1 MTKHTVTSRRE
12 FVQLA
17 GFAAGAIGLGQVA
30 TGSAAETPAVDRSPD
45 AVLARLI
52 AGNRRFAS
60 GRVAQLRRRT
70 PADFAAD
77 AEGQAPMAA
86 IVACADSR
94 VAPEL
99 IFDQGVGDLFV
110 VRAAGNI
117 VSGTGPLLKGSL
129 EFGTGVLGCSLIMVL
144 GHSHCGAVEAA
155 IAKAASGEPLP
166 GSIDGLIDLIIPS
179 VEKSKG
185 MPGDPLVNATRAN
198 VQRCVGTL
206 RGLDPIISELVKAG
220 KVKVVG
226 GVYELGTGL
235 VELCA

>member
-1 MTKHTVTSRRE
+1 MTKHSVTSRRE

-17 GFAAGAIGLGQVA
+17 GLAAGAIGFGHVA
-30 TGSAAETPAVDRSPD
+30 TSSAADAPVVDRSPD

-52 AGNRRFAS
+52 AGNQRFAR
-60 GRVAQLRRRT
+60 GLTAQLRRRT
-70 PADFAAD
+70 PVDFAAD
-77 AEGQAPMAA
+77 AKGQAPMAA

-129 EFGTGVLGCSLIMVL
+129 EFGVGVLGCSLIMVL
-144 GHSHCGAVEAA
+144 GHSQCGAVEAA
-155 IAKAASGEPLP
+155 IAKAESGEPLP
-166 GSIDGLIDLIIPS
+166 GEIDGLIDLIIPS

-185 MPGDPLVNATRAN
+185 MPGDPLGNATRAN
-198 VQRCVGTL
+198 VQRCVGL
-206 RGLDPIISELVKAG
+206 LKGLDPIISELVKAG

-226 GVYELGTGL
+226 GVYELGTGV

>member
-1 MTKHTVTSRRE
+1 MTKHSVTSRRE

-17 GFAAGAIGLGQVA
+17 GLAAGAIGLGQVA
-30 TGSAAETPAVDRSPD
+30 TSSAADAPAVDRSPD
-45 AVLARLI
+45 AVLARLV
-52 AGNRRFAS
+52 AGNQRFAR
-60 GRVAQLRRRT
+60 GRSMVRRRS
-70 PADFAAD
+70 PADFASD
-77 AEGQAPMAA
+77 AEGQTPLAA

-99 IFDQGVGDLFV
+99 VFDQGVGDLFV
-110 VRAAGNI
+110 VRVAGNF
-117 VSGTGPLLKGSL
+117 VTGTGPVLKGSL

-144 GHSHCGAVEAA
+144 GHSQCGAVKAA
-155 IAKAASGEPLP
+155 IAKAETGEPLP
-166 GSIDGLIDLIIPS
+166 GAIDSMVDLIIPA

-185 MPGDPLVNATRAN
+185 MPGDPLENATRAN
-198 VQRCVGTL
+198 VQRCVGL
-206 RGLDPIISELVKAG
+206 LKGLDPIISELVKAG